1 MKIAIGSDHAAIE
14 LRHIIVDHLKSRGM
28 DVLDKGAFS
37 KKRTH
42 YPIYAQVV
50 GKAVVSGEADRGI
63 LICGT
68 GVGMGI
74 SANKIPGIRA
84 ATVSDTYSARMSREH
99 NDGNILTFGARV
111 VGPDLAK
118 DIVDA
123 WLNAEYQGGRHQLRV
138 DRIQQI
144 ESGEDITDE
153 AESPD

>member
-1 MKIAIGSDHAAIE
+1 
-14 LRHIIVDHLKSRGM
+14 
-28 DVLDKGAFS
+28 
-37 KKRTH
+37 
-42 YPIYAQVV
+42 VV

-153 AESPD
+153 AESQD